1 MIGTAKIIGRQ
12 LYLQIELIRA
22 GNVPAYFVK
31 FSRRRSLSGFL
42 PPWLV
47 DSGTIVTFETGHP
60 AIALQRV
67 KAPRTALA
75 SGYTSARTPRVAKRR

>member
-1 MIGTAKIIGRQ
+1 MIGTARIIGRQ

-47 DSGTIVTFETGHP
+47 DSGAIVTFETGHP

-67 KAPRTALA
+67 KAPRAALA
-75 SGYTSARTPRVAKRR
+75 SGYNAGQNTARR

>member
-31 FSRRRSLSGFL
+31 FSRRRSYRASCPRG
-42 PPWLV
+42 WL
-47 DSGTIVTFETGHP
+47 IV
-60 AIALQRV
+60 AQ
-67 KAPRTALA
+67 
-75 SGYTSARTPRVAKRR
+75 S

>member
-1 MIGTAKIIGRQ
+1 MIGTARIIGRQ

-42 PPWLV
+42 PPRLA
-47 DSGTIVTFETGHP
+47 DSGAIVTFETGHP

-67 KAPRTALA
+67 KAPRAALA
-75 SGYTSARTPRVAKRR
+75 SGYNAGQNTARR

>member
-31 FSRRRSLSGFL
+31 FSRHRSCRVLA
-42 PPWLV
+42 
-47 DSGTIVTFETGHP
+47 P
-60 AIALQRV
+60 AA
-67 KAPRTALA
+67 
-75 SGYTSARTPRVAKRR
+75 G